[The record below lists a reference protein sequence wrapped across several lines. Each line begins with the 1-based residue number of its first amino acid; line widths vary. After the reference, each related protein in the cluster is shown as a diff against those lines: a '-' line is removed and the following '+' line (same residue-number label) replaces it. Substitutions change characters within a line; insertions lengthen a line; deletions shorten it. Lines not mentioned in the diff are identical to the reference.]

1 LAKLIGAAHLM
12 RQGISIERAN
22 GEGPPAGASLRTPP
36 LAAAGRRRVRTASG
50 DLALRQQ
57 SNISR
62 VLRSG
67 PERREGVARKMRQR
81 IAALTALEANP
92 NMFE

>member
-1 LAKLIGAAHLM
+1 M
-12 RQGISIERAN
+12 
-22 GEGPPAGASLRTPP
+22 
-36 LAAAGRRRVRTASG
+36 
-50 DLALRQQ
+50 QQ